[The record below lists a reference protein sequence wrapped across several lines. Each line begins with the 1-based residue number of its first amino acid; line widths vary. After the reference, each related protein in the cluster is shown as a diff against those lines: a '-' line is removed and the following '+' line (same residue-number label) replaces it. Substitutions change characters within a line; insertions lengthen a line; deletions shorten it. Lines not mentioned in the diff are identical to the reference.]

1 MGPTRDNQ
9 PVSFVMS
16 SLRWRRVSVGS
27 TSSSTLVPMSVLTT
41 TSIVA
46 NQSMMCDVMVRK
58 QDQVSR
64 SMLCS

>member
-1 MGPTRDNQ
+1 
-9 PVSFVMS
+9 
-16 SLRWRRVSVGS
+16 VGS

-46 NQSMMCDVMVRK
+46 NQSTMCDVMVRK
-58 QDQVSR
+58 QDQVSH

>member
-1 MGPTRDNQ
+1 
-9 PVSFVMS
+9 
-16 SLRWRRVSVGS
+16 VGS
-27 TSSSTLVPMSVLTT
+27 TSSSKLVPMGVLTT

-46 NQSMMCDVMVRK
+46 IQSMMCNVMVRK